1 MKVMVIGSGGR
12 EHALA
17 YRLAQSEKVTD
28 VYVAFGNAGI
38 DLESD
43 EKIKRLRIYEYD
55 HESLCNNAINMQVD
69 LTVVG
74 PEVPLSEGIVDYFE
88 AKGLNIFGPSKLASQ
103 LESSKSFCKDFLK
116 KYNIP
121 TAEYETFED
130 ESAAVEYVKNQGVPI
145 VIKAD
150 GLAAGKGVVVAET
163 EEDALDAI
171 SDMLSGNKFGE
182 AGHKVVI
189 EEFLQGEEASYI
201 VLCDGENVLP
211 LATSQDHKRV
221 YNGDKGPNT
230 GGMGAY
236 SPAPV
241 VTADIDSKIMNDV
254 ILPTMKGMA
263 SEGMPYKGFL
273 YAGLMID
280 SDGNP
285 KVIEYNCRCGDPET
299 QPIMLRMQS
308 DLTELCLAACNGQ
321 LDQHT
326 IAFDPRPAVGV
337 VLASGGYPH
346 NYGDGKEI
354 TGLDEVDETYT
365 KVFHAGT
372 LLQDDKLVTKG
383 GRVLC
388 VTSLGDTVAE
398 AQKRAYEEVAKI
410 SWHRMYCR
418 TDIGYRAI
426 IRERARESARE
437 KE

>member
-28 VYVAFGNAGI
+28 VFVAFGNAGI
-38 DLESD
+38 DLETN
-43 EKIKRLRIYEYD
+43 EKIQRLRVYEYD
-55 HESLCNNAINMQVD
+55 HETLSNNATKLQID

-74 PEVPLSEGIVDYFE
+74 PEVPLSEGIVDHFE
-88 AKGLNIFGPSKLASQ
+88 SKGLNIFGPSKLASQ
-103 LESSKSFCKDFLK
+103 LESSKSFCKHFLK

-121 TAEYETFED
+121 TADYATFED
-130 ESAAVEYVKNQGVPI
+130 EAKAIEYVKQQGVPI

-163 EEDALDAI
+163 QEDAFSAI
-171 SDMLSGNKFGE
+171 NDMLSGNTFGE

-241 VTADIDSKIMNDV
+241 VTPEIDQTIMNDV
-254 ILPTMKGMA
+254 ILPTMEGMK

-280 SDGNP
+280 GEGNP

-308 DLTELCLAACNGQ
+308 DLAELCLAACHGE
-321 LDQHT
+321 LDKHS

-337 VLASGGYPH
+337 VLAAGGYPH
-346 NYGDGKEI
+346 AYGKGKEI
-354 TGLDEVDETYT
+354 SGMDQVDETYT

-372 LLQDDKLVTKG
+372 LIQNEKLVTNG
-383 GRVLC
+383 GRVVC

-398 AQKRAYEEVAKI
+398 AQQRAYQEIKKI
-410 SWHRMYCR
+410 SWDRMYCR
-418 TDIGYRAI
+418 DDIGYRAI
-426 IRERARESARE
+426 EREQKAND
-437 KE
+437 

>member
-17 YRLAQSEKVTD
+17 YRLAQSDKVTD
-28 VYVAFGNAGI
+28 VYVAFGNAGV
-38 DLESD
+38 DLESNK
-43 EKIKRLRIYEYD
+43 KIKRLRIFEYD
-55 HESLCNNAINMQVD
+55 HDALCNNAKKLGID

-74 PEVPLSEGIVDYFE
+74 PELPLSNGIVDHFE
-88 AKGLNIFGPSKLASQ
+88 DQGLSIFGPSKLASQ
-103 LESSKSFCKDFLK
+103 LESSKSFCKDFLE
-116 KYNIP
+116 KYDIP
-121 TAEYETFED
+121 TAEYATFDD
-130 ESAAVEYVKNQGVPI
+130 EAEAISYIKQKGIPI

-163 EEDALDAI
+163 EAEAFEAVNN
-171 SDMLSGNKFGE
+171 MLSGNQFGE

-189 EEFLQGEEASYI
+189 EEFLKGEEASYI
-201 VLCDGENVLP
+201 VLCDGVNVLP

-241 VTADIDSKIMNDV
+241 VTPEIDSKIMNEV
-254 ILPTMKGMA
+254 ILPTMKGMIA
-263 SEGMPYKGFL
+263 EGMPYKGFL

-280 SDGNP
+280 TDGQSR
-285 KVIEYNCRCGDPET
+285 VIEYNCRCGDPET

-308 DLTELCLAACNGQ
+308 DLAELCLAACNEE
-321 LDQHT
+321 LHQHS
-326 IAFDPRPAVGV
+326 IEFDPRPAVGV

-346 NYGDGKEI
+346 SYGDGKEI
-354 TGLDEVDETYT
+354 TGLENVDETQT

-372 LLQDDKLVTKG
+372 IVQNDQLLTKG

-388 VTSLGDTVAE
+388 VTSLGDSVAD
-398 AQKRAYEEVAKI
+398 AQARAYQEIEKI
-410 SWHRMYCR
+410 TWHKMYYR
-418 TDIGYRAI
+418 RDIGYRAI
-426 IRERARESARE
+426 DRENTA
-437 KE
+437 K